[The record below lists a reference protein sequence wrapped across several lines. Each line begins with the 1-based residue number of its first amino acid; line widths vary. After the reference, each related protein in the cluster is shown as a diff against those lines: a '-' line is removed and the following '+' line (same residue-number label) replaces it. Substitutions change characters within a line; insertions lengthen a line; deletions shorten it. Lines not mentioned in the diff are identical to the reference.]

1 MGHNWGVKMGSLGN
15 IFVVISASFI
25 KACDENFFF
34 KYNIC

>member
-1 MGHNWGVKMGSLGN
+1 MGQNWGVKMGPLDI

-34 KYNIC
+34 KCNIC